1 MNEETLGKLGFVAS
15 ERSHVICVT
24 HAPQV
29 AARAHNH
36 MCVVKREAETD
47 IAALNPEQR
56 VEELA
61 RMLAGADVTEKT
73 RDYAQTLLNEA
84 HQAAK

>member
-1 MNEETLGKLGFVAS
+1 
-15 ERSHVICVT
+15 
-24 HAPQV
+24 
-29 AARAHNH
+29 

-61 RMLAGADVTEKT
+61 RMLAGADVTDKT

-84 HQAAK
+84 HQGGK

>member
-1 MNEETLGKLGFVAS
+1 
-15 ERSHVICVT
+15 
-24 HAPQV
+24 
-29 AARAHNH
+29 

-47 IAALNPEQR
+47 ITDLNFEQL

-61 RMLAGADVTEKT
+61 RMLAGADVTDKT

-84 HQAAK
+84 STAAE